1 MHCPVC
7 VAEDTKVIDSRLL
20 MEGKTVRRRRKCL
33 SCEHRFTT
41 YEKFQVQMPVV
52 VKSSDGRRESYNR
65 DKILKGLKKA
75 CQKRP
80 ISMEQIDELLDD
92 LEKSLLEFEGKEVP
106 SSFIGE
112 HIMQSLNKLDP
123 VSYIRYGSFYWN
135 FDDVEDFVSSLKSKS
150 SPIIEKGNQSE
161 QLQ

>member
-1 MHCPVC
+1 MHCPSC
-7 VAEDTKVIDSRLL
+7 NAEDTKVIDSRLL

-41 YEKFQVQMPVV
+41 YEQFQVQLPAV
-52 VKSSDGRRESYNR
+52 VKSSDGRREPYNR
-65 DKILKGLKKA
+65 EKIMKGLKKA

-80 ISMEQIDELLDD
+80 ISMEQIENLLDE
-92 LEKSLLEFEGKEVP
+92 LEKSLNEFEGKEVP

-112 HIMQSLNKLDP
+112 HIMQKLYQLDP

-135 FDDVEDFVSSLKSKS
+135 FSDVEDFMTSLKSKS
-150 SPIIEKGNQSE
+150 SEQKGTQSE